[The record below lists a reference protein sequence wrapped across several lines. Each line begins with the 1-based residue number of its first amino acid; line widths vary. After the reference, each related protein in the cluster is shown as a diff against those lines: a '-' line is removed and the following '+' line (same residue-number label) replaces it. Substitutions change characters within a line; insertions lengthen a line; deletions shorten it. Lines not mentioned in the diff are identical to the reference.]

1 MVVRHVMPA
10 VRPDDILAALRQ
22 VAGLAPSSPAQVTR
36 LAQGPLPAE
45 AARATAAAA
54 GLAPGGQGHPSGPAV
69 PPSGRG
75 GTADHMTQT
84 TRLGTGPA
92 LAAGLLRA
100 GAYDELLRG
109 AMDPQRSTAP
119 GSLTGDNPDA
129 RDRAERW
136 TVQR

>member
-1 MVVRHVMPA
+1 MVVQHVMPA

-22 VAGLAPSSPAQVTR
+22 VAGLAPSSPALVTR

-45 AARATAAAA
+45 ATRAPAAAA
-54 GLAPGGQGHPSGPAV
+54 GPAPGGQGHLSGPAM

-75 GTADHMTQT
+75 GTPDHMTKT
-84 TRLGTGPA
+84 TRLGTRPP
-92 LAAGLLRA
+92 LAAGEFPA

-109 AMDPQRSTAP
+109 AVDPWRSAAP
-119 GSLTGDNPDA
+119 GSLTGDNPHA
-129 RDRAERW
+129 RNRAERW